1 MHSGHLQATDTNTK
15 ARMMMDT
22 KVAKITRSWTSPV
35 ISSRTPPRE
44 PSLLRRSPPG
54 AQSDVFL
61 IVLLAFSEPRHPRTL
76 SLFAS
81 KPGGQDG
88 RHRIPLL
95 RQYFLIATENLIDAG
110 DTSVQNSWIAR
121 GALAGC
127 IMEHRGVRFELRRA
141 LGNDE
146 WVWTVYTPA
155 PKQGNVSGDRYFAMQ
170 RAMSVIDK
178 WCGRNA
184 ESVPPQATQEASMGR
199 HERLSGRG

>member
-35 ISSRTPPRE
+35 ISSPTPPRE

-76 SLFAS
+76 SVFAS

-110 DTSVQNSWIAR
+110 DPSVQNSWIAPGGHSR
-121 GALAGC
+121 DASWNIAAFGMSSEGRSAMMSGC
-127 IMEHRGVRFELRRA
+127 GPCTRPLQSKETYRA
-141 LGNDE
+141 TDTL
-146 WVWTVYTPA
+146 
-155 PKQGNVSGDRYFAMQ
+155 Q
-170 RAMSVIDK
+170 
-178 WCGRNA
+178 C
-184 ESVPPQATQEASMGR
+184 
-199 HERLSGRG
+199 SGR